1 MIPLI
6 AVSLLAT
13 IFAGTAA
20 ALWFRLK
27 KTSAIHKR
35 QVDLSEA
42 GILASGLAHEI
53 RNPLNSIKINIQL
66 LQEDL
71 EEAIQDES
79 VKEEFQETIRLVTYE
94 IGRLNELM
102 TNFLTYARP
111 TELKREDLDLTH
123 FLDELIQF
131 LKKQADEKGV
141 ILESSLPESA
151 VMIRGDSRRLRQALM
166 NILIND
172 IQIVPEKGRIQVS
185 LKAVRDLAVIRV
197 EDTGPGMT
205 EEFMREIFVAF
216 RSQRRGGTGLG
227 LSIANKFIE
236 AHGGGIKVESTVGKG
251 TVFSVIL
258 PLKQSESQRT

>member
-1 MIPLI
+1 MIPLLI
-6 AVSLLAT
+6 LSALTV
-13 IFAGTAA
+13 IFAFTA
-20 ALWFRLK
+20 LFFWLKLK
-27 KTSAIHKR
+27 KATAVHKM

-71 EEAIQDES
+71 EDSIQDTETRD
-79 VKEEFQETIRLVTYE
+79 EFRETIRLVTYE

-111 TELKREDLDLTH
+111 TELKRETLDLSH
-123 FLDELIQF
+123 FLNDLIQF

-141 ILESSLPESA
+141 HLVSSLPDHP
-151 VMIRGDSRRLRQALM
+151 VLINGDARRLRQALM

-172 IQIVPEKGRIQVS
+172 IQIVPEDGRIHVS
-185 LKAVRDLAVIRV
+185 LKAVRDLAIIRV

-251 TVFSVIL
+251 TVFSIIL
-258 PLKQSESQRT
+258 PLQAEKG

>member
-1 MIPLI
+1 MIPI
-6 AVSLLAT
+6 IIVAVLALF
-13 IFAGTAA
+13 FAGTSLI
-20 ALWFRLK
+20 LWLKLK
-27 KTSAIHKR
+27 KNSAVHKL

-71 EEAIQDES
+71 EDSLQDDET
-79 VKEEFQETIRLVTYE
+79 KEEFRETIRLVTYE

-111 TELKREDLDLTH
+111 TELKKEALDLNH
-123 FLDELIQF
+123 FLNELIQF
-131 LKKQADEKGV
+131 LKKQADEKNV
-141 ILESSLPESA
+141 VLESSLPKDPVIIEA
-151 VMIRGDSRRLRQALM
+151 DSRRLRQALM

-172 IQIVPEKGRIQVS
+172 IQIVPANGQIQLS
-185 LKAVRDLAVIRV
+185 LKPVRDLAVIRI

-227 LSIANKFIE
+227 LSIANKFIV

-251 TVFSVIL
+251 TVFSIIL
-258 PLKQSESQRT
+258 PLKAAEV

>member
-6 AVSLLAT
+6 GISALTLLFAVTS
-13 IFAGTAA
+13 IV
-20 ALWFRLK
+20 LWLKLK
-27 KTSAIHKR
+27 KAGAVHKR

-71 EEAIQDES
+71 EDSLQDDET
-79 VKEEFQETIRLVTYE
+79 KEDFRETIRLVTYE

-102 TNFLTYARP
+102 TNFLIYARP
-111 TELKREDLDLTH
+111 AELKRESLDLNH
-123 FLDELIQF
+123 FLNDLIQF
-131 LKKQADEKGV
+131 LKKQANEKGIV
-141 ILESSLPESA
+141 LDSSLPEIP
-151 VMIRGDSRRLRQALM
+151 VIIDGDSRRLRQALM
-166 NILIND
+166 NILVND
-172 IQIVPEKGRIQVS
+172 IQIVPEMGRIQVS
-185 LKAVRDLAVIRV
+185 LKPVRDLAVIRI
-197 EDTGPGMT
+197 EDNGPGMS

-236 AHGGGIKVESTVGKG
+236 AHDGGIKVESIVGKG
-251 TVFSVIL
+251 TVFSIIL
-258 PLKQSESQRT
+258 PLKAAEI